1 MTQYQSLTVY
11 KLHKLM
17 YCMDTEADKLLLNQT
32 QISYNEFMVFLAL
45 RDNPH
50 FTQEEIGSWAQF
62 NKSTVSKLVDK
73 LVTKKLLERTENAV
87 DRRQK
92 DLLITKLGEIEI
104 NKAQEITE
112 NLSNMVFDSLTTTDH
127 NAFDTSLKTLLS
139 TGLPKMYESLKK

>member
-1 MTQYQSLTVY
+1 
-11 KLHKLM
+11 M
-17 YCMDTEADKLLLNQT
+17 YCMDTEADKLLLAQT

-73 LVTKKLLERTENAV
+73 LVTKKLLERTENPV

-104 NKAQEITE
+104 KKTQEITE
-112 NLSNMVFDSLTTTDH
+112 KLSNFVFDSLSKSQHSTLDSQL
-127 NAFDTSLKTLLS
+127 DTLIQS
-139 TGLPKMYESLKK
+139 GLPKMYESLKNN